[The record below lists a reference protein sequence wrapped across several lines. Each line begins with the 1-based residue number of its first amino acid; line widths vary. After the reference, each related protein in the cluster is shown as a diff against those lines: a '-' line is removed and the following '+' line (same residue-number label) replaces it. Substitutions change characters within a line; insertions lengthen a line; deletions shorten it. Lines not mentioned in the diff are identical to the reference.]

1 MTRCSQMEARASTV
15 RCSSLHKDD
24 RDALVDV
31 LAVTPRAS
39 RRDLPWHHDPEPFH
53 PGHTT

>member
-31 LAVTPRAS
+31 LAVTPEPAEGPALAS
-39 RRDLPWHHDPEPFH
+39 
-53 PGHTT
+53 